1 MQTCMGRQQYFMI
14 SWSSIYM
21 IQHKPSSSSSC
32 CMQFTIRCISL
43 SQLALNPIMARQSV
57 LVCVIIVAAA
67 AIVMIP
73 TCTYVLQHNSIPMC
87 ISRRCRSIIRSVVEK
102 AIFREARIGASLL
115 RLHFHDCFVNVSFR
129 LTYIQGFIVQYFATS
144 WLKYIALISYISSVY
159 SLTT

>member
-1 MQTCMGRQQYFMI
+1 MTMIVDANMGRQQYFVNP
-14 SWSSIYM
+14 WSSIY
-21 IQHKPSSSSSC
+21 IYDPTQTSSSSC
-32 CMQFTIRCISL
+32 CLQLTISCI

-73 TCTYVLQHNSIPMC
+73 TCTTAQLYPDVYKQSCPLALP
-87 ISRRCRSIIRSVVEK
+87 IIRSVVEK

-129 LTYIQGFIVQYFATS
+129 LMYVHELLFSISLWKKIVG
-144 WLKYIALISYISSVY
+144 LIK
-159 SLTT
+159 T